1 MKTNIN
7 KFFNDIQLHN
17 FYENAFN
24 ALIKYYNNELDII
37 QICDTIL
44 YNINSMEQFKKLC
57 VQSLLD
63 IKIRH
68 YKFKPSQK
76 FYVTNII
83 CAGKFVNRN
92 NHNILFTLYDNHS
105 IHYFYYSEIPF
116 YLYNT

>member
-1 MKTNIN
+1 MLT
-7 KFFNDIQLHN
+7 L
-17 FYENAFN
+17 
-24 ALIKYYNNELDII
+24 YYNNELDII

-63 IKIRH
+63 SKIRH
-68 YKFKPSQK
+68 YRFKPSQK

-83 CAGKFVNRN
+83 YAGKFVNRN
-92 NHNILFTLYDNHS
+92 KHNILFTLYDNHS